1 MNTKRIQ
8 LRSKI
13 ERIILIDAIRGIA
26 ITGVVLFHIV
36 WDLEFTGFISGYA
49 YHPIWLAFG
58 WILAGTF
65 MTLVGVNLALAH
77 SESINIGAF
86 MKRWFVIAL
95 AAALITVVTYFAFP
109 ESFIFFGV
117 LHSIAAGSLI
127 GLVLMRLPVTIV
139 LIVGVMVCTLPFYVS
154 TPYFNTRWLAWIGF
168 SSMPP
173 LSNDFVPIFPWV
185 GLTLIGMAGAKV
197 VVARRWIDH
206 FSKLSTSGKI
216 AQMLVWLGRRSL
228 IIYLVH
234 QPVLLAIILPLS
246 YLAFGS

>member
-1 MNTKRIQ
+1 MTIPSNRKKTSTKRIV
-8 LRSKI
+8 
-13 ERIILIDAIRGIA
+13 LIDAIRGIA
-26 ITGVVLFHIV
+26 IIGVVLFHIV

-49 YHPIWLAFG
+49 FHPIWLAFG
-58 WILAGTF
+58 WTLAGTF

-77 SESINIGAF
+77 SKSINVSAF

-95 AAALITVVTYFAFP
+95 AAAIITVVTYFAFP
-109 ESFIFFGV
+109 QSFIFFGI

-127 GLVLMRLPVTIV
+127 GLALLRLPVAIV
-139 LIVGVMVCTLPFYVS
+139 LIVGVMVSILPFYVS
-154 TPYFNTRWLAWIGF
+154 SPYFNTRWLAWIGF

-197 VVARRWIDH
+197 LVSQGWINH
-206 FSKLSTSGKI
+206 FSRLSTNGKI
-216 AQMLVWLGRRSL
+216 AHMLVWLGRRSL

-234 QPVLLAIILPLS
+234 QPILLAIILPIS
-246 YLAFGS
+246 YLAFGF